1 MNQLQRP
8 LYGFLLSLLTAVLWG
23 LLPLGLL
30 LCLSG
35 MDSITIT
42 FFRFGFAAL
51 IVFIVL
57 LSKRSLPKKEI
68 LTKRTLYLIT
78 GATVFLLANYIS
90 NVIGLR
96 FLNASSAQVVLQ
108 LAPFSLMLG
117 GIILYKE
124 HFTRPQLIGALM
136 LIAGLALFFNQ
147 RLPAIFESE
156 TESVLGIV
164 IFVGSAIVWACYALI
179 QKPLL
184 KTLSAQQ
191 LTVIIYSIGALM
203 LLPFSQLSSITSLSS
218 IQFYALVFCCLNTLF
233 AYGAFTEAIRVWYAS
248 KVSAVLATQPIF
260 TYISMR
266 IAENIMPES
275 FHQPEL
281 DIWAYCGGLLVVF
294 GSIISALG
302 KKQSS

>member
-1 MNQLQRP
+1 M
-8 LYGFLLSLLTAVLWG
+8 LSLLTAVLWG